1 MSGSV
6 LADTGP
12 LYAALDPSDDHHE
25 RAQGDIGRLNSEGLR
40 VAVAHPTV
48 CECYSLVLYKL
59 GAETARGWLREIEGG
74 SFLVNPTPDDFGEA
88 AGLLRGHRDQALSMF
103 DAVTAVLSRRLGL
116 PVWTYDHH
124 FDVVR
129 AEVWRGA

>member
-1 MSGSV
+1 MSGTV

-12 LYAALDPSDDHHE
+12 LYAAVDPSDDHHE
-25 RAQGDIGRLNSEGLR
+25 RAQRDIDRLNSEGLG
-40 VAVAHPTV
+40 VAVAYPTL

-59 GAETARGWLREIEGG
+59 GAGTAQGWLEEVEGG

-88 AGLLRGHRDQALSMF
+88 ARLIRGYRDQALSMF
-103 DAVTAVLSRRLGL
+103 DAVIATMSRRLGL

-129 AEVWRGA
+129 VEVWRGA